1 MPVVATTDVVLYCRG
16 QGWSVVGY
24 NLELLVREG
33 ETVRVAVLALDG
45 RGHFLA
51 VSPITWAYE
60 PGIGI
65 IDLTTAEASF
75 ARLTSAPTQAGSDG
89 QPLQRRN

>member
-1 MPVVATTDVVLYCRG
+1 MPVITTIDVVLYCRG

-24 NLELLVREG
+24 KVELLVREG
-33 ETVRVAVLALDG
+33 ETVRVAVLALDR

-51 VSPITWAYE
+51 VSPIALAYE

-75 ARLTSAPTQAGSDG
+75 ARLSSAPPQVLLGS
-89 QPLQRRN
+89 QPVQRRN